1 MFKNFLKPKFL
12 KDNLLNLFISLS
24 FLFFSL
30 SLFSPFLNLGVD
42 ESFLLYQLFK
52 LELQHLDIL
61 REQIILLT
69 MQFHLAG
76 NMVVMVM
83 NLRLVLNI

>member
-52 LELQHLDIL
+52 IERSIFFIINLQLFTCFMIIKFRKNIL
-61 REQIILLT
+61 NSYL
-69 MQFHLAG
+69 
-76 NMVVMVM
+76 
-83 NLRLVLNI
+83 LNI